1 MYQLGFIGAGNMA
14 AAILGGVLRSGFLTP
29 RQMCVFDVNPE
40 RRALFAGKGL
50 APLYSSAQVVA
61 ESRFILLA
69 VKPQNIE
76 AVLTEA
82 APAFTPDKT
91 IISIAAGISSACIRR
106 LLGYEEAKIVL
117 VMPNTPLLIGEGAVA
132 MSRGE
137 GVGDEEFSF
146 SMSLF
151 SAAGKVEE
159 IPPSLMNEI
168 IPVNGSSPALIYLLA
183 KTVSEYAEKKGIPYE
198 TANRLFCQT
207 LIGSARM
214 MLQSGRSHQELINM
228 VTSPGGTTFK
238 MLDGLKEGGFPQAVE
253 DSFDRCIKRA
263 YELGK

>member
-14 AAILGGVLRSGFLTP
+14 SAILGGILRSGVLSAMQICAT
-29 RQMCVFDVNPE
+29 DINPE
-40 RRALFAGKGL
+40 RCSAF
-50 APLYSSAQVVA
+50 SAQEICILPSSLQVVK
-61 ESRFILLA
+61 ESRYILLA

-76 AVLTEA
+76 SALSEA
-82 APAFTPDKT
+82 AEAYSPDKI
-91 IISIAAGISSACIRR
+91 IISIAAGVSAACIRR
-106 LLGYEEAKIVL
+106 LLGCEEAKVVL
-117 VMPNTPLLIGEGAVA
+117 VMPNTPLLIGEGSVA
-132 MSRGE
+132 MSRDNKISE
-137 GVGDEEFSF
+137 EEFTF
-146 SMSLF
+146 AKSLF
-151 SAAGKVEE
+151 SAAGKVAE

-183 KTVSEYAEKKGIPYE
+183 KVVSEYSQAKGIPYE

-207 LIGSARM
+207 LIGSAQM
-214 MLQSGRSHQELINM
+214 MLQSGKTHQELIDM

-238 MLDGLKEGGFPQAVE
+238 MLDGLKECGFSHAVE